1 MYLRFGKAEQ
11 VKIQKALKK
20 INQLNQPNMKILEI
34 AADTK
39 QRTTQEVTLL
49 CKRCSPFP
57 QANNPIGNH

>member
-34 AADTK
+34 AAGIK
-39 QRTTQEVTLL
+39 QRTTQEVILL
-49 CKRCSPFP
+49 GRRGSPFP
-57 QANNPIGNH
+57 QTNNPIENH

>member
-39 QRTTQEVTLL
+39 QRTTQEVTLP
-49 CKRCSPFP
+49 CRRRSPFP
-57 QANNPIGNH
+57 QASNPIGNH